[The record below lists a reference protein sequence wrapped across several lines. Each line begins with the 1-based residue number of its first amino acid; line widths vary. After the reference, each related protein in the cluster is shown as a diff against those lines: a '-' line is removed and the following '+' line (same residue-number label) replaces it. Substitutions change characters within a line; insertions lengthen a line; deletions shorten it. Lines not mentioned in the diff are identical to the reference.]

1 MQNTAPTLTTDRMI
15 LTALSLDHWP
25 AYAAMWAD
33 PRTTQFIG
41 GKPRTYTESWGK
53 FSASAG
59 LWSLLGYGYWAFT
72 DRQSGALL
80 GVGGLSHWE
89 RGIVELEGFPEAGW
103 GLAPEAWGKGLAT
116 EAISA
121 VLRWS
126 DDVLKAHEVRC
137 IIDPGNAVSRRVAEK
152 LGFVQFGSCNEPI
165 GPNDLYSRKA
175 GDKVAD

>member
-1 MQNTAPTLTTDRMI
+1 MQNTAPTLTTDRII
-15 LTALSLDHWP
+15 LTALSLVHWP

-53 FSASAG
+53 FSASVG
-59 LWSLLGYGYWAFT
+59 LWQLLGYGYWAFT

-89 RGIVELEGFPEAGW
+89 RGIDALDGFPEAGW
-103 GLAPEAWGKGLAT
+103 GFAPDAWGKGYAT
-116 EAISA
+116 EAINA
-121 VLRWS
+121 VLAWS
-126 DDVLKAHEVRC
+126 DNVLKAPEIRC
-137 IIDPGNAVSRRVAEK
+137 IIDPGNVVSRRVAEK
-152 LGFVQFGSCNEPI
+152 LGFVQFGSCTEPI
-165 GPNDLYSRKA
+165 GPLDLFARKA